1 MTIYPRAR
9 SSRMGEPPSYR
20 SLPCPPGPRGVNAAA
35 ELRGQGS
42 QPCEIRTESKIS
54 SPAAAYPRPAP
65 VTAERSR
72 SAASYRYAAA
82 KPRVPRRRG
91 HGRPTTPAGSRR
103 GRWSAN
109 KCYSGR
115 IKVFGHS
122 AIYRIP
128 KNLISE
134 TNLIYVGDQIFGRD
148 GSIFHS
154 FFDFFCKPD

>member
-1 MTIYPRAR
+1 MPRL
-9 SSRMGEPPSYR
+9 S
-20 SLPCPPGPRGVNAAA
+20 
-35 ELRGQGS
+35 
-42 QPCEIRTESKIS
+42 
-54 SPAAAYPRPAP
+54 
-65 VTAERSR
+65 
-72 SAASYRYAAA
+72 
-82 KPRVPRRRG
+82 
-91 HGRPTTPAGSRR
+91 HGRPADADTAGPQRLQAAGVAY

>member
-65 VTAERSR
+65 VTAERSC

-82 KPRVPRRRG
+82 KPRAPRRRG

-103 GRWSAN
+103 RLWPLVCQQVLLGEN
-109 KCYSGR
+109 KS
-115 IKVFGHS
+115 FWALSDLSHS
-122 AIYRIP
+122 E
-128 KNLISE
+128 KS
-134 TNLIYVGDQIFGRD
+134 
-148 GSIFHS
+148 
-154 FFDFFCKPD
+154 DF